1 VATVSKRTLD
11 RRTFLLSLAAL
22 GVGCDSSRPRDG
34 ALGAAERG
42 NLGLEKAL
50 FSPTRLAPTA
60 RLRDTTSADAFPV
73 YFVSPAVPI
82 APPLWT
88 LRVRGLVDRPLDLTL
103 DDLMRLTRT
112 DVRVRHHC
120 VEGWSAVTT
129 WNGVRIADLAR
140 SAGARSDARFVEFRS
155 FDDGY
160 SSSWDRESAEHPQSL
175 IAYGM
180 NGSPLG
186 PAHGAPA
193 RVSAGIKLGYKMV
206 KYLTD
211 VVFLPEATGGY
222 WEDRGYEWF
231 GGV

>member
-1 VATVSKRTLD
+1 MSKRILD

-22 GVGCDSSRPRDG
+22 GVGCDTSHPRDG
-34 ALGAAERG
+34 ALGTAERW
-42 NLGLEKAL
+42 NLNLEKAL
-50 FSPTRLAPTA
+50 LSPTRTAPTA
-60 RLRDTTSADAFPV
+60 RLLETTSNDAFPV
-73 YFVSPAVPI
+73 YFVSPSVPI
-82 APPLWT
+82 APPIWT

-103 DDLMRLTRT
+103 EDLKRLTRT

-129 WNGVRIADLAR
+129 WNGVRIAELAR
-140 SAGARSDARFVEFRS
+140 AAGARADARFVEFRS

-160 SSSWDRESAEHPQSL
+160 SSSWDRESAEHAQTL
-175 IAYGM
+175 VAYGM

-193 RVSAGIKLGYKMV
+193 RISAGIKLGYKMV